1 MATSMDK
8 AQSEILEAKLRIRR
22 MMDSGAEN
30 ADEVV
35 AVQRNLIRAAVM
47 LDVYV
52 PLDRSL
58 ARNVGLAVIKAIEDV
73 R

>member
-8 AQSEILEAKLRIRR
+8 ANSEILEARMRIEKMR
-22 MMDSGAEN
+22 DAGDAN
-30 ADEVV
+30 PDEVV
-35 AVQRNLIRAAVM
+35 ATQRNLLKAVVM

-52 PLDRSL
+52 PLERSL
-58 ARNVGLAVIKAIEDV
+58 ARNVGAAIIKALEDW